1 MNKIYSD
8 MLSKARTFSESVSKN
23 ADELEKKNIRIDCGR
38 IDNLSLRLEE
48 AALRQEEAEQALF
61 AARDKAH
68 ELLDELKACY
78 SDSKAP
84 IKSNYTVESW
94 ARFGLADRR

>member
-1 MNKIYSD
+1 
-8 MLSKARTFSESVSKN
+8 MLSKARSFSESVSKN

-48 AALRQEEAEQALF
+48 AAFRQEEVEQALF

-68 ELLDELKACY
+68 GLLDELKACY
-78 SDSKAP
+78 GDSKAL
-84 IKSNYTVESW
+84 IKSNFAVENW